1 MIFLKIGV
9 FIPTLNAGSNFDEV
23 LNCID
28 SQIGNYE
35 SEKLII
41 DSNSTDDTC
50 NVAKKHGYICK
61 SIDKKHFTHGFVR
74 NCAVEILDQCKYIFF
89 LTQDAYVKK
98 NALGELL
105 RFIRKYE
112 NMVIA
117 YGRQTTTM
125 DKVNIIDFYDRAFN
139 YPEKSIVKKYE
150 DKNILGIKTV
160 FSSDVFSIYDRE
172 LLLKIGNFPKEVKF
186 AEDMLIAAIA
196 IKKGYSVGYC
206 ADAICV
212 HNQKLSYRELYKRY
226 CQIGEFHATYPW
238 IQNEFGKNT
247 TEGIKLTFFELNQLI
262 KSFDFLHMPDFFIRT
277 LIKFVAYKFN

>member
-98 NALGELL
+98 NELGEIL
-105 RFIRKYE
+105 RLIRK
-112 NMVIA
+112 
-117 YGRQTTTM
+117 
-125 DKVNIIDFYDRAFN
+125 
-139 YPEKSIVKKYE
+139 
-150 DKNILGIKTV
+150 
-160 FSSDVFSIYDRE
+160 
-172 LLLKIGNFPKEVKF
+172 
-186 AEDMLIAAIA
+186 
-196 IKKGYSVGYC
+196 
-206 ADAICV
+206 
-212 HNQKLSYRELYKRY
+212 
-226 CQIGEFHATYPW
+226 
-238 IQNEFGKNT
+238 
-247 TEGIKLTFFELNQLI
+247 
-262 KSFDFLHMPDFFIRT
+262 
-277 LIKFVAYKFN
+277 